1 MLTWSVIWGDAVSV
15 LLWAGALLTKKA
27 ESPTGKP
34 FYDIFMGVVLNPRIG
49 SLDVKMW
56 SELRMPWIFLFV
68 LTASCAAREF
78 EHFGYVSAPL
88 IFMCLAHG
96 LYANACAKGD
106 HCVPTTW
113 DIFHEKWG
121 WMLIFW
127 NLCGVPLT
135 YCVSSRWLALYPDT
149 HAGVPLQHSPLY
161 TLLCFSLLIA
171 AYVVF
176 DQANSQKNEFRLRR
190 AGVVIDRV
198 AFPQLPW
205 AVLKD
210 PKFLK
215 TSNGGTLLVDGW
227 YQYCRKP
234 HYMADIL
241 QALCWGLICGFEV
254 LLPYWYVCFFVPM
267 IIHRAVRDDAR
278 CAEKYGADWDTYI
291 RRVPYVFVPG
301 LV

>member
-15 LLWAGALLTKKA
+15 LLWGGALLTKKA
-27 ESPTGKP
+27 EQPTGKP

-78 EHFGYVSAPL
+78 ERFGYVSAPL
-88 IFMCLAHG
+88 VFMCLAHG

-149 HAGVPLQHSPLY
+149 HA
-161 TLLCFSLLIA
+161 
-171 AYVVF
+171 
-176 DQANSQKNEFRLRR
+176 
-190 AGVVIDRV
+190 
-198 AFPQLPW
+198 
-205 AVLKD
+205 
-210 PKFLK
+210 
-215 TSNGGTLLVDGW
+215 
-227 YQYCRKP
+227 
-234 HYMADIL
+234 
-241 QALCWGLICGFEV
+241 
-254 LLPYWYVCFFVPM
+254 
-267 IIHRAVRDDAR
+267 R
-278 CAEKYGADWDTYI
+278 CAEKYGKDWDTYI